1 MSFHD
6 FVKKRHWTFGHA
18 MDYCSFMSIPF
29 VKTFDFDYGL
39 ATRLSPLIQRVIA
52 RNPGP
57 FTYTGTGVYI
67 IGDDNVAVIDPGP
80 ALPEHRAAL
89 DEALKGRRVSH
100 VLMTHHHIDHSPLA
114 IPLARD
120 HGCEVYGYGLQIRPP
135 EGGEVRL
142 EAGDDLSFK
151 PDIEIRGGDVVQGD
165 GWTIDAIH
173 TPGHTSNHM
182 CYALREENTLFS
194 GDHIMGWS
202 TSVVSPPD
210 GHMGDYLDSLQRIKD
225 CHFDKIWPTHGPCIE
240 DVDVFVQAY
249 IDHRLEREVQIMAA
263 LKAGLTQIMD
273 IVEALYTD
281 IDKRL
286 YPAAAHSVLSHL
298 IYMRETGRVAANDKD
313 GLKTDYHAI
322 AQAAE

>member
-1 MSFHD
+1 M
-6 FVKKRHWTFGHA
+6 
-18 MDYCSFMSIPF
+18 
-29 VKTFDFDYGL
+29 
-39 ATRLSPLIQRVIA
+39 
-52 RNPGP
+52 
-57 FTYTGTGVYI
+57 
-67 IGDDNVAVIDPGP
+67 
-80 ALPEHRAAL
+80 
-89 DEALKGRRVSH
+89 SH
-100 VLMTHHHIDHSPLA
+100 VLMTHHHIHHSPLA

-120 HGCEVYGYGLQIRPP
+120 HGRDVYGFGLQIRPP

-151 PDIEIRGGDVVQGD
+151 PDVEIRCGDVIQGD

-210 GHMGDYLDSLQRIKD
+210 GHMGDYLDSLERIKAR
-225 CHFDKIWPTHGPCIE
+225 HFDKIWPTHGPCIE
-240 DVDVFVQAY
+240 AVDEFVQAY
-249 IDHRLEREVQIMAA
+249 IDHRLNRE
-263 LKAGLTQIMD
+263 TQIMNAVTSGTSVIMD
-273 IVEALYTD
+273 FVEKLYVD

-298 IYMRETGRVAANDKD
+298 IHM
-313 GLKTDYHAI
+313 LSLIHI
-322 AQAAE
+322 

>member
-1 MSFHD
+1 MN
-6 FVKKRHWTFGHA
+6 
-18 MDYCSFMSIPF
+18 IPF
-29 VKTFDFDYGL
+29 VREFEFEYGTQ
-39 ATRLSPLIQRVIA
+39 AQLSPLIQRVIA
-52 RNPGP
+52 NNPGP

-67 IGDDNVAVIDPGP
+67 IGDKNVAVIDPGP
-80 ALPEHRAAL
+80 DLAQHRVAL
-89 DEALKGRRVSH
+89 DKALEGRNVSH

-114 IPLARD
+114 IPLAKD
-120 HGCEVYGYGLQIRPP
+120 HSCQVYGYGLNIRKP
-135 EGGEVRL
+135 EGGDIRL

-151 PDIEIRGGDVVQGD
+151 PDVEIRGGDVIQGD

-210 GHMGDYLDSLQRIKD
+210 GHMGEYLDSLERIKAR
-225 CHFDKIWPTHGPCIE
+225 HFDKIWPTHGPCI
-240 DVDVFVQAY
+240 DAVDEFVQAY
-249 IDHRLEREVQIMAA
+249 IDHRIQREGQIMEA
-263 LKAGLTQIMD
+263 LKSGLSAIMD
-273 IVEALYTD
+273 IVETIYTD

-298 IYMRETGRVAANDKD
+298 IHMRETGRVKADSQD
-313 GLKTDYHAI
+313 SLRTLYYPV
-322 AQAAE
+322 

>member
-1 MSFHD
+1 M
-6 FVKKRHWTFGHA
+6 T
-18 MDYCSFMSIPF
+18 IPF
-29 VKTFDFDYGL
+29 VRDFEFEYETL
-39 ATRLSPLIQRVIA
+39 AQLSPLIQRVIA
-52 RNPGP
+52 NNPGP

-67 IGDDNVAVIDPGP
+67 IGEKNVAVIDPGP
-80 ALPEHRAAL
+80 DMPEHRAAL
-89 DEALKGRRVSH
+89 DEALKGRKVTH

-120 HGCEVYGYGLQIRPP
+120 HNCQVYGYGVQTRPP

-142 EAGDDLSFK
+142 EAGDDLTFK
-151 PDIEIRGGDVVQGD
+151 PDVEIRDGDVIEGE

-182 CYALREENTLFS
+182 CYSLREENTLFS

-210 GHMGDYLDSLQRIKD
+210 GHMGDYLDSLKRVKARG
-225 CHFDKIWPTHGPCIE
+225 FDRIWPTHGPCIE
-240 DVDVFVQAY
+240 AVDEFIGAY
-249 IDHRLEREVQIMAA
+249 IDHRLTREAQIMSAISD
-263 LKAGLTQIMD
+263 GESIIMK
-273 IVEALYTD
+273 IVEKLYTD

-298 IYMRETGRVAANDKD
+298 IHMRETGRVKAHEKD
-313 GLKTDYHAI
+313 GLRTEYFPA
-322 AQAAE
+322 